1 MKETLMNMIRKSVI
15 SLGLILLS
23 TPVIS
28 GQDLSR
34 YRKFVLG
41 ASLAAISKQ
50 VGKDESQATL
60 ISQSPALIQ
69 QMTYWQ
75 IDTSDNLGR
84 MEPIS
89 HITLDFYNG
98 ALYRIVVVYD
108 EKAVEGLTEEDMV
121 KAISARYGNGVR
133 LYPEI
138 DFPNHDAYSS
148 QEKVIAQWD
157 DSQNSVSFFHSTGS
171 ESFGLAVFSKQVN
184 AQAEAAIVESARLA
198 KEQAP
203 QKEIDRQKKEVDDLD
218 VAREKNIKSFR
229 P

>member
-1 MKETLMNMIRKSVI
+1 MNMIRKSII
-15 SLGLILLS
+15 SIGLVLLA

-41 ASLAAISKQ
+41 TSLAAISKQ
-50 VGKDESQATL
+50 VGKDEGQAAL
-60 ISQSPALIQ
+60 ISQNPALIQ

-75 IDTSDNLGR
+75 VDTSDNSGR

-98 ALYRIVVVYD
+98 ALYRIVVIYD
-108 EKAVEGLTEEDMV
+108 DKAVEGLTEEDMV

-138 DFPNHDAYSS
+138 DFPNHDVYSS
-148 QEKVIAQWD
+148 PEKVIAQWE
-157 DSQNSVSFFHSTGS
+157 DSRNSVCLFHSTGS
-171 ESFGLAVFSKQVN
+171 ESLGLAVFSKRVN
-184 AQAEAAIVESARLA
+184 AQAEAAIVESAKLA

-218 VAREKNIKSFR
+218 IARQKNIKSFR

>member
-1 MKETLMNMIRKSVI
+1 MNIIRNSVI
-15 SLGLILLS
+15 SLGLILLA
-23 TPVIS
+23 TPVIA

-41 ASLAAISKQ
+41 TSLAAISKE
-50 VGKDESQATL
+50 VGQDERQATL

-69 QMTYWQ
+69 EMTYWQ
-75 IDTSDNLGR
+75 VDTSDSLGR
-84 MEPIS
+84 MEPMS

-98 ALYRIVVVYD
+98 ELYRIVVAYD
-108 EKAVEGLTEEDMV
+108 AKAVEGLTEEDMV
-121 KAISARYGNGVR
+121 KAICARYGPGVR

-138 DFPNHDAYSS
+138 DFPSNDGYSS
-148 QEKVIAQWD
+148 PEKVIARWD
-157 DSQNSVSFFHSTGS
+157 DSENSVNFFRSTGP
-171 ESFGLAVFSKQVN
+171 ESFGLAVFSKRLN
-184 AQAEAAIVESARLA
+184 AQAEAAIVESAKLA

-218 VAREKNIKSFR
+218 IARQKNIKSFR

>member
-1 MKETLMNMIRKSVI
+1 MNIIRKSVI
-15 SLGLILLS
+15 SLGLVLLA

-41 ASLAAISKQ
+41 TSLAAISKE
-50 VGKDESQATL
+50 VGQDERQATL

-69 QMTYWQ
+69 EMTYWQ
-75 IDTSDNLGR
+75 VDTSDSLGR

-121 KAISARYGNGVR
+121 KAISARYGPGVR

-138 DFPNHDAYSS
+138 DFPSNDGYSS
-148 QEKVIAQWD
+148 PEKVIARWD
-157 DSQNSVSFFHSTGS
+157 DSENSVNFFRSTGP
-171 ESFGLAVFSKQVN
+171 ESFGLAVFSKRLN
-184 AQAEAAIVESARLA
+184 AQAEAAIVESAKLA
-198 KEQAP
+198 QEQAP
-203 QKEIDRQKKEVDDLD
+203 QKEVDDLD
-218 VAREKNIKSFR
+218 IARQKNMKSFR

>member
-1 MKETLMNMIRKSVI
+1 MNFICKSVI
-15 SLGLILLS
+15 SLGLVLLA

-41 ASLAAISKQ
+41 TSLAAISRQ
-50 VGKDESQATL
+50 VGQDERQASL
-60 ISQSPALIQ
+60 ITQSPALIQ
-69 QMTYWQ
+69 EITYWQ
-75 IDTSDNLGR
+75 VDTSDSSGR

-108 EKAVEGLTEEDMV
+108 QKAVEGLTEEDMV

-138 DFPNHDAYSS
+138 DFPNHDVYSS
-148 QEKVIAQWD
+148 TEKVIAQWD
-157 DSQNSVSFFHSTGS
+157 DAENSVTFFHSSGL
-171 ESFGLAVFSKQVN
+171 ESFGLAVFSKRVN
-184 AQAEAAIVESARLA
+184 AQAEAAIVESAKLA

-203 QKEIDRQKKEVDDLD
+203 QKEIARQIKEVDDLD
-218 VAREKNIKSFR
+218 IARQKNIKSFR

>member
-1 MKETLMNMIRKSVI
+1 MNFIRKSVI
-15 SLGLILLS
+15 SLGLVLLA

-41 ASLAAISKQ
+41 TSLAAISRQ
-50 VGKDESQATL
+50 VGQDERQASL
-60 ISQSPALIQ
+60 ISQSPTLIQ
-69 QMTYWQ
+69 EITYWQ
-75 IDTSDNLGR
+75 VDTSDSLGR

-108 EKAVEGLTEEDMV
+108 EKAVEGLTEDDMV
-121 KAISARYGNGVR
+121 KAISVRYGLGVR

-138 DFPNHDAYSS
+138 DFPSSDVYSS
-148 QEKVIAQWD
+148 PAKVIARWD
-157 DSQNSVSFFHSTGS
+157 DSQYSVNFFHSTGP
-171 ESFGLAVFSKQVN
+171 ESFGLAVFSKRLN
-184 AQAEAAIVESARLA
+184 AQAEAAIVESANLA

-218 VAREKNIKSFR
+218 IARQKNMKSFR

>member
-1 MKETLMNMIRKSVI
+1 MNMIRKFVI
-15 SLGLILLS
+15 SLGLVLLA

-34 YRKFVLG
+34 YRNFVLG
-41 ASLAAISKQ
+41 TSLATVSRQ
-50 VGKDESQATL
+50 VGQDERQATL
-60 ISQSPALIQ
+60 LSQTPALIQ
-69 QMTYWQ
+69 EMTYWQ
-75 IDTSDNLGR
+75 ADTSDNSGR

-89 HITLDFYNG
+89 HVRFDFYNG

-108 EKAVEGLTEEDMV
+108 QKAVEGLTEEDMV

-138 DFPNHDAYSS
+138 DFPSHDVYSS
-148 QEKVIAQWD
+148 PEKVIAQWD
-157 DSQNSVSFFHSTGS
+157 DSQNSVSFFHSTGA
-171 ESFGLAVFSKQVN
+171 ESFGLAVFSKRLN
-184 AQAEAAIVESARLA
+184 AQAEAAIVESAKLE

-203 QKEIDRQKKEVDDLD
+203 QKEIDRQKKEVADLD
-218 VAREKNIKSFR
+218 IARQKNMKSFR

>member
-1 MKETLMNMIRKSVI
+1 MKMIRKSII
-15 SLGLILLS
+15 SLGLVLLA
-23 TPVIS
+23 TPVMS

-41 ASLAAISKQ
+41 TSLAAISKQ
-50 VGKDESQATL
+50 VGKGESQATV
-60 ISQSPALIQ
+60 ISETPALIQ

-75 IDTSDNLGR
+75 ADTFGNSGQ
-84 MEPIS
+84 MEPVS

-138 DFPNHDAYSS
+138 DFPNHDVYAAP
-148 QEKVIAQWD
+148 EKVIARWD
-157 DSQNSVSFFHSTGS
+157 DAENSVTFFHSTGL
-171 ESFGLAVFSKQVN
+171 ESFGLAVFSKRVN
-184 AQAEAAIVESARLA
+184 AQAEAAIVESAKLA

-203 QKEIDRQKKEVDDLD
+203 QKEIARQIKVVDDLD
-218 VAREKNIKSFR
+218 IARQKNIKSFR

>member
-1 MKETLMNMIRKSVI
+1 MNIIRNSVI
-15 SLGLILLS
+15 SLGLILLA
-23 TPVIS
+23 TPVIA

-41 ASLAAISKQ
+41 TSLAAISRQ
-50 VGKDESQATL
+50 VGKDEGQATL

-75 IDTSDNLGR
+75 VDTPDDSSR

-121 KAISARYGNGVR
+121 KAISARYGAGVR

-138 DFPNHDAYSS
+138 DFPSHDVYSS
-148 QEKVIAQWD
+148 PEKVIARWD
-157 DSQNSVSFFHSTGS
+157 DSENSVNFFRSTGA
-171 ESFGLAVFSKQVN
+171 ESFGLAVFSKRVN
-184 AQAEAAIVESARLA
+184 AQAEAAIVESAKLA

-218 VAREKNIKSFR
+218 IARQKNIKSFR

>member
-1 MKETLMNMIRKSVI
+1 MNFIRKSVI
-15 SLGLILLS
+15 SLGLVLLA

-41 ASLAAISKQ
+41 TSLAAVSRQ
-50 VGKDESQATL
+50 VGQDERQASL

-69 QMTYWQ
+69 EMTYWQ
-75 IDTSDNLGR
+75 VDTSDSPGR

-98 ALYRIVVVYD
+98 TLYRIVVVYD

-121 KAISARYGNGVR
+121 KAISARYGIGAR

-138 DFPNHDAYSS
+138 DFPSHDVYSS
-148 QEKVIAQWD
+148 PQKVIARWD
-157 DSQNSVSFFHSTGS
+157 NSQNSVNFFHSTGL
-171 ESFGLAVFSKQVN
+171 ESFGLAVFSKRLN
-184 AQAEAAIVESARLA
+184 AQAEAAIVESAKLA

-203 QKEIDRQKKEVDDLD
+203 QKEIDRQKKEIADLD
-218 VAREKNIKSFR
+218 IARQKNMKSFR

>member
-1 MKETLMNMIRKSVI
+1 MNMIRKFVI
-15 SLGLILLS
+15 SLGLVLLA

-34 YRKFVLG
+34 YRNFVLG
-41 ASLAAISKQ
+41 TSLATVSKQ
-50 VGKDESQATL
+50 VGQDERQAAL

-69 QMTYWQ
+69 EMTYWQ
-75 IDTSDNLGR
+75 VDTSDNSGR

-98 ALYRIVVVYD
+98 ALYRIVVAYD
-108 EKAVEGLTEEDMV
+108 QKAVEGLTEEDMV

-138 DFPNHDAYSS
+138 DFPSHDVYSS
-148 QEKVIAQWD
+148 PEKVIAQWD
-157 DSQNSVSFFHSTGS
+157 DSQNSVSFFHSTGA
-171 ESFGLAVFSKQVN
+171 ESFGLAVFSKRLN
-184 AQAEAAIVESARLA
+184 AQAEAAIVESARLE

-203 QKEIDRQKKEVDDLD
+203 QKEIDRQKKEVADLD
-218 VAREKNIKSFR
+218 IARQKNMKSFR

>member
-1 MKETLMNMIRKSVI
+1 MKETLMNMIRSSVI
-15 SLGLILLS
+15 SLSLVLLA

-41 ASLAAISKQ
+41 TSLAAISKQ
-50 VGKDESQATL
+50 VGKDESLATL

-75 IDTSDNLGR
+75 ADTSDNSGR

-121 KAISARYGNGVR
+121 KAISARYGNGLR

-138 DFPNHDAYSS
+138 DFPNRDVYSS
-148 QEKVIAQWD
+148 PEKVIAQWD
-157 DSQNSVSFFHSTGS
+157 DGENSVTFFHSSGL
-171 ESFGLAVFSKQVN
+171 ESFGLAVFSKRVN
-184 AQAEAAIVESARLA
+184 AQAEAAIVESAKLA

-203 QKEIDRQKKEVDDLD
+203 QKEIARQIKEVDDLD
-218 VAREKNIKSFR
+218 IARQKNIKSFR

>member
-1 MKETLMNMIRKSVI
+1 MNFIRKSVI
-15 SLGLILLS
+15 SLGLVLLA

-41 ASLAAISKQ
+41 TSLAAISRQ
-50 VGKDESQATL
+50 VGQDERQASL
-60 ISQSPALIQ
+60 ITQSPVLIQ
-69 QMTYWQ
+69 EITYWQ
-75 IDTSDNLGR
+75 VDTSDSSGR

-108 EKAVEGLTEEDMV
+108 QKAVEGLTEDDMV
-121 KAISARYGNGVR
+121 KAISAQYGLGVR

-138 DFPNHDAYSS
+138 DFPSNDVYSAPA
-148 QEKVIAQWD
+148 KVIARWD
-157 DSQNSVSFFHSTGS
+157 DSQNSVNFLHSTGP
-171 ESFGLAVFSKQVN
+171 ESFGLVMFSRRLN
-184 AQAEAAIVESARLA
+184 AQAEAAIVESANLA

-218 VAREKNIKSFR
+218 IARQKNMKSFR

>member
-1 MKETLMNMIRKSVI
+1 MNMIRKFVI
-15 SLGLILLS
+15 SLGLVLLA

-34 YRKFVLG
+34 YRNFVLG
-41 ASLAAISKQ
+41 TSLATVSRQ
-50 VGKDESQATL
+50 VGQDERQATL
-60 ISQSPALIQ
+60 LSQTPALIQ
-69 QMTYWQ
+69 EMTYWQ
-75 IDTSDNLGR
+75 ADTSDNSGR

-89 HITLDFYNG
+89 HVRFDFYNG

-108 EKAVEGLTEEDMV
+108 QKAVEGLTEEDMV

-138 DFPNHDAYSS
+138 DFPSHDVYSS
-148 QEKVIAQWD
+148 PAKVIAQWD
-157 DSQNSVSFFHSTGS
+157 DSQNSVSFFHSTGA
-171 ESFGLAVFSKQVN
+171 ESFGLAVFSKRLN
-184 AQAEAAIVESARLA
+184 AQAEAAIVESAKLE

-203 QKEIDRQKKEVDDLD
+203 QKEIDRQKKEVADLD
-218 VAREKNIKSFR
+218 IARQKNMKSFR